1 MHFTPRSAAPSVS
14 HWFTLGRMVLL
25 LVLLMAVAPWLAQ
38 APFTV
43 GQAQESNPPADATLE
58 DVEPGAVGA
67 PAKSRPASSGI
78 VKQRTF
84 WDTLKAGGVTGLIII
99 LLSFVAVGFMI
110 EHSLS
115 IRKSRLMPDDEIDEL
130 QRLIAQGNI
139 TGAIEYCNQPERTSL
154 ASEVILAGL
163 ERYQSSEF
171 GFAEYKSAVEE
182 AGEESTARLYRKIDV
197 LSVLGAIAPMLGLFG
212 TVDGMM
218 EAFNVMASTGGAAK
232 PADLADSIS
241 KALVTT
247 WLGLIVAIPS
257 MAAYSFFRNKIDS
270 LVSETGKRVEHVLM
284 PLSRRVQPAAPLI
297 VSPTPSPAAAPPPQQ
312 PRPGRFQ

>member
-1 MHFTPRSAAPSVS
+1 MRFMNLIPRSTAPAISPWVS
-14 HWFTLGRMVLL
+14 LGRIFLL
-25 LVLLMAVAPWLAQ
+25 LVVMLGVAPWLTQ
-38 APFTV
+38 APFAI
-43 GQAQESNPPADATLE
+43 GQAPETNPPADATLE
-58 DVEPGAVGA
+58 DVEPGAARA
-67 PAKSRPASSGI
+67 PANPRGVSTGI

-84 WDTLKAGGVTGLIII
+84 WDTLKAGGVTGVIII

-139 TGAIEYCNQPERTSL
+139 TGAIEYCNQPERNSL

-163 ERYQSSEF
+163 ERYQASEF

-257 MAAYSFFRNKIDS
+257 MAAYSYFRNKIDS
-270 LVSETGKRVEHVLM
+270 LVSETGKRVERVLM
-284 PLSRRVQPAAPLI
+284 PLSRRMQPAAPVI
-297 VSPTPSPAAAPPPQQ
+297 VSATAPPPTQQ

>member
-1 MHFTPRSAAPSVS
+1 MNLLPRSAASSFSP
-14 HWFTLGRMVLL
+14 WPTFARLL
-25 LVLLMAVAPWLAQ
+25 LFLVLLSAAAPWLARAPFAAGQ
-38 APFTV
+38 APET
-43 GQAQESNPPADATLE
+43 NPPEGATLE
-58 DVEPGAVGA
+58 DVPAGSPGAAA
-67 PAKSRPASSGI
+67 PRSKATPV

-84 WDTLKAGGVTGLIII
+84 FDTIKAGGITGLIII

-115 IRKSRLMPDDEIDEL
+115 IRKSRLMPDDELDEL

-139 TGAIEYCNQPERTSL
+139 AGAIEYCNQPERTSL

-163 ERYQSSEF
+163 ERYQASEF

-257 MAAYSFFRNKIDS
+257 MAAYSYFRNTIDS
-270 LVSETGKRVEHVLM
+270 LVAETGKRVERVLM
-284 PLSRRVQPAAPLI
+284 PLSRRMQPAPAP
-297 VSPTPSPAAAPPPQQ
+297 VAAVVNAPPPQ
-312 PRPGRFQ
+312 PRGSRFQ

>member
-1 MHFTPRSAAPSVS
+1 MNFTPRSAAPSFS
-14 HWFTLGRMVLL
+14 PWQSILRL
-25 LVLLMAVAPWLAQ
+25 LVLLILVTSVGSWLTREPLASGQ
-38 APFTV
+38 APET
-43 GQAQESNPPADATLE
+43 NPPADATLE
-58 DVEPGAVGA
+58 DV
-67 PAKSRPASSGI
+67 PADAASRPTASRGQPAI

-84 WDTLKAGGVTGLIII
+84 WDTLKAGGITGLIII

-130 QRLIAQGNI
+130 QRLIAAGNI
-139 TGAIEYCNQPERTSL
+139 SGAIEYCNQPERTSL

-163 ERYQSSEF
+163 ERYQASEF

-257 MAAYSFFRNKIDS
+257 MAAYSYFRNTIDS
-270 LVSETGKRVEHVLM
+270 LVAETGKRVERVLM
-284 PLSRRVQPAAPLI
+284 PLSRRMQ
-297 VSPTPSPAAAPPPQQ
+297 PTPAPVANVISTPPPTQQ
-312 PRPGRFQ
+312 PRGGRFQ